1 MQICCLYIEKVFA
14 DVVVLEEYYFF
25 LQHGCKIG
33 RGQFTRN
40 QPTFVFPKCVKKV
53 VRAIVKEDVRD
64 FEDPVGPHVYHVTLK
79 DLVDAKWPAAK
90 KEKKNKK
97 N

>member
-1 MQICCLYIEKVFA
+1 MYFAFEVVVSLEQMQICCLYIEKVFA

-64 FEDPVGPHVYHVTLK
+64 FEDPVGPHVS
-79 DLVDAKWPAAK
+79 
-90 KEKKNKK
+90 
-97 N
+97 